1 MLNRI
6 FHSPLIHSVSRKQQI
21 QHVRHLN
28 LHEYQSMEIMK
39 EYGIQIP
46 EGVPA
51 MTPDE
56 ADKAYMKIVGNKCRF
71 SFTD

>member
-1 MLNRI
+1 
-6 FHSPLIHSVSRKQQI
+6 
-21 QHVRHLN
+21 
-28 LHEYQSMEIMK
+28 MEIMK

-71 SFTD
+71 SFID